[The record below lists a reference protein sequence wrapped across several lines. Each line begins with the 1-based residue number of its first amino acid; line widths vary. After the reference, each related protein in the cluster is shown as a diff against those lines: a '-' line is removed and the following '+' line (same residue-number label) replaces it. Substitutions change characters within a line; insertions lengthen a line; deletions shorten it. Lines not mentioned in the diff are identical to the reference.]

1 MHPKTTKLDTQ
12 HSYRMS
18 MQNKWFDMSQP
29 VNADGAQLPEAEI
42 SIYDQ
47 IGGFGISAND
57 FIAGLKA
64 LGDVETI
71 NLRIASGGG
80 SIVEGN
86 TIYNALK
93 RHSARVVT
101 HIDSLAASMAS
112 VIAMAGDE
120 IHMADNALLMIHNPW
135 TMSMGGAEQLRKDA
149 DLLDKME
156 ANIRT
161 SYGRSNKSAEE
172 IDELMAAETYFT
184 AEEALE
190 AGFIDAIDGAN
201 LAAANIADMET
212 LKEFENLPQAKLD
225 AIKMECQALQ
235 IEKAR
240 AHVIL
245 LENQIADLRDQNADL
260 AAEIGDLNDAR
271 DTLIEAHAEEVAQA
285 KVQTTEAIA
294 AKAAELMAECGAP
307 ALAVEPAVNTVE
319 PSSQKMTE
327 DEFWE
332 QYNAFDERGDL
343 AGKNDFYAEHKHVIG
358 Q

>member
-1 MHPKTTKLDTQ
+1 
-12 HSYRMS
+12 
-18 MQNKWFDMSQP
+18 
-29 VNADGAQLPEAEI
+29 
-42 SIYDQ
+42 
-47 IGGFGISAND
+47 
-57 FIAGLKA
+57 
-64 LGDVETI
+64 
-71 NLRIASGGG
+71 
-80 SIVEGN
+80 
-86 TIYNALK
+86 
-93 RHSARVVT
+93 
-101 HIDSLAASMAS
+101 
-112 VIAMAGDE
+112 
-120 IHMADNALLMIHNPW
+120 
-135 TMSMGGAEQLRKDA
+135 
-149 DLLDKME
+149 
-156 ANIRT
+156 
-161 SYGRSNKSAEE
+161 
-172 IDELMAAETYFT
+172 MAAETYFT

-190 AGFIDAIDGAN
+190 AGFIDAIDSAN

-245 LENQIADLRDQNADL
+245 LENQIADVRDQNADL
-260 AAEIGDLNDAR
+260 AAQIGDLNDAR
-271 DTLIEAHAEEVAQA
+271 DKLIKVHAEEVAQA
-285 KVQTTEAIA
+285 KLQTTEAIA

>member
-1 MHPKTTKLDTQ
+1 
-12 HSYRMS
+12 MS
-18 MQNKWFDMSQP
+18 IENKWFDMSRTQ
-29 VNADGAQLPEAEI
+29 NAEGEQSPEAEI

-47 IGGFGISAND
+47 IGGFGVSANE
-57 FIAGLKA
+57 FIDGLKA

-86 TIYNALK
+86 TIFNALK
-93 RHSARVVT
+93 RHSAKVIT

-120 IHMADNALLMIHNPW
+120 VRMAENALLMIHNPW
-135 TMSMGGAEQLRKDA
+135 TASIGGAEQLRKDA

-156 ANIRT
+156 ANIRN
-161 SYGRSNKSAEE
+161 SYARSNKSAEE
-172 IDELMAAETYFT
+172 LDELMAAETYFT

-212 LKEFENLPQAKLD
+212 LKEFEKLPQAKLD
-225 AIKMECQALQ
+225 SIKIDCQAKQ
-235 IEKAR
+235 IEKLGAK
-240 AHVIL
+240 AIL
-245 LENQIADLRDQNADL
+245 LEGQLAEAREQNAAFEVQIEAMNEARERMIENH
-260 AAEIGDLNDAR
+260 AAELVK
-271 DTLIEAHAEEVAQA
+271 AEE
-285 KVQTTEAIA
+285 QTAEAIA
-294 AKAAELMAECGAP
+294 AKASELLAESGT
-307 ALAVEPAVNTVE
+307 PAVALEPSVNSVE
-319 PSSQKMTE
+319 PSNQKMTE
-327 DEFWE
+327 AEFWNL
-332 QYNAFDERGDL
+332 YRAFDERGDY

>member
-1 MHPKTTKLDTQ
+1 
-12 HSYRMS
+12 

-120 IHMADNALLMIHNPW
+120 IRMADNALLMIHNPW

-156 ANIRT
+156 ANIRI

-172 IDELMAAETYFT
+172 IDE
-184 AEEALE
+184 
-190 AGFIDAIDGAN
+190 
-201 LAAANIADMET
+201 
-212 LKEFENLPQAKLD
+212 
-225 AIKMECQALQ
+225 
-235 IEKAR
+235 
-240 AHVIL
+240 
-245 LENQIADLRDQNADL
+245 
-260 AAEIGDLNDAR
+260 
-271 DTLIEAHAEEVAQA
+271 
-285 KVQTTEAIA
+285 
-294 AKAAELMAECGAP
+294 
-307 ALAVEPAVNTVE
+307 
-319 PSSQKMTE
+319 
-327 DEFWE
+327 
-332 QYNAFDERGDL
+332 
-343 AGKNDFYAEHKHVIG
+343 
-358 Q
+358 